1 MFCPECGTLAFM
13 LGDGNIRCT
22 KYSCGYE
29 GPLAGKDGKGAEF
42 TDPMTGV
49 TTNLAEARTS
59 ADIEF
64 DPSDGSRWK
73 NDKQIS
79 PATHRVQKEKDEI
92 RGILYEDSYI
102 CPKCDCKKIYVWMQ
116 QTRSSDEPET
126 KMCTCSECGHKF
138 REYQ

>member
-1 MFCPECGTLAFM
+1 MEANGI
-13 LGDGNIRCT
+13 IRCKNYT
-22 KYSCGYE
+22 CGYE
-29 GPLAGKDGKGAEF
+29 GPLEGKDGKGAEF

-49 TTNLAEARTS
+49 KINLAEVRTS
-59 ADIEF
+59 AYVEF

-79 PATHRVQKEKDEI
+79 PATHVRRERKDEI
-92 RGILYEDSYI
+92 RGILYEDSYF